1 MKPVLIRIF
10 FLAVSSLAFYFN
22 LGAQDWKFIKEKDGI
37 KVYSRSEDSTTVKS
51 FKGVADF
58 NTTMEK
64 MKRVIGRVESFEW
77 WDENI
82 TEIKVL
88 AYEEEKL
95 IRYYLVYDVPW
106 PLSDRD
112 LVAEAIITNDPVTG
126 VRKVR
131 ASAISGVVPEN
142 PDLVRITYYW
152 QQWVMEPQPNG
163 PIHVTL
169 EGSIDPGGSIPT
181 WLVNM
186 VITDTPLNVITKAR
200 QVVEK

>member
-1 MKPVLIRIF
+1 MRQVLIR
-10 FLAVSSLAFYFN
+10 LVLLSMSSMAFYFN
-22 LGAQDWKFIKEKDGI
+22 LNAQDWKFIKEKDGI
-37 KVYSRSEDSTTVKS
+37 KVYSRDQDSTNVKS
-51 FKGVADF
+51 FKGIADF

-64 MKRVIGRVESFEW
+64 MKKVIGRIESFDW
-77 WDENI
+77 WDESI

-88 AYEEEKL
+88 AYEEEKM

-112 LVAEAIITNDPVTG
+112 LCAEAIITNDPVTG

-131 ASAISGVVPEN
+131 ATALPGVVPEKK
-142 PDLVRITYYW
+142 DMVRIQYYW
-152 QQWVMEPQPNG
+152 QQWVMEPAENG
-163 PIHVTL
+163 IIHVTL

-186 VITDTPLNVITKAR
+186 VITDTPLNVMTKAR
-200 QVVEK
+200 NVVE